1 MMRTRWPSAIPTATA
16 GLKFICRETVAPL
29 PRSRFDH
36 PLSSRF
42 EEMDCIA
49 VFDDVLV
56 PWDRVLVDG
65 RPGSGEI
72 INSLGADFGALLN
85 MQTAARMLSQLEFFS
100 GLAMKVADA
109 IGITGF
115 LHVQEKLG
123 EMLSHMEVARAVF
136 YGAEAMAQPLAN
148 GVWVPGGHG
157 LRAFHLQTGKIYSRF
172 VEILQT
178 LAAGGFFYAPTEADL
193 ASAELR
199 PYLDRY
205 VRGRP
210 GVSAEE
216 RTALFKL
223 AWDVTGDAFAQR
235 MAQYVRYYSGD
246 PIRLTAGFYTQ
257 YDKAPLFAMVERALG
272 RRDGEP
278 IPLSPDDPGAPI
290 PYQPGTRGMA
300 GTYAETSL
308 PTRAA
313 GSSPGSATRRY
324 PPVHGERSGARTRS
338 RAAMAE
344 RARHEGH
351 VHPENLQG
359 ELIVDAGERVAAPV
373 DACVGVVGALDGED
387 GRHAGLD
394 ERHVIAGEGVQ
405 GALDDEPGVGGAGGG
420 QTVHDRLGDG
430 RALEENGPL
439 VTVEA
444 ADHVHVDHG
453 PDARALPA
461 RERAHVAPAAEQP
474 LLLAPEEDE
483 AEIVLARVRRQH
495 PGHFQEPG
503 RAGAVVVGA
512 GRGGGGPAREVDRI
526 EVRGDHDQAA
536 RGGAEPPLVRDHV
549 STGLAVHGDRL
560 EPDVVSRGDELLLRP
575 PGGGAVFGTR
585 RQPGAERPEVGQR
598 RLEVLGAPAHRRAPA
613 RWDRARSRSADRSTT
628 SKTTWPSPSGMTP

>member
-1 MMRTRWPSAIPTATA
+1 VAARSGEAYIDSLKSCAPCVYLSGRRVSDVTAEPIFREPIRAIAEQYDMQLDPAYRDVMTYPSPSTGDPVSTSFLVPYTREELVRKRKHFKLRADHNFGYMGRAPDFMNQFVTGWHLVADRFARAGPRFGYNATRYYEFVRERDLFLTHMLINPQIDRSKTSAQQEDPFLHLGRVRETDDGIIVRGAKMLGTMAPLAEEVAVIPFGGVPPGDDAYALAFGIPTATP

-65 RPGSGEI
+65 RPGSGET
-72 INSLGADFGALLN
+72 INGLGADFGALLN
-85 MQTAARMLSQLEFFS
+85 MQTAARMLSQLEFLS

-115 LHVQEKLG
+115 LHIQEKLG
-123 EMLSHMEVARAVF
+123 EMLSQMEVARAVF

-172 VEILQT
+172 LEIMQA

-193 ASAELR
+193 ASPELR

-223 AWDVTGDAFAQR
+223 AWDVTGDTFAQR

-272 RRDGEP
+272 RRHGET
-278 IPLSPDDPGAPI
+278 IPLSPDNPGAPI

-308 PTRAA
+308 PTRSPA
-313 GSSPGSATRRY
+313 GPG
-324 PPVHGERSGARTRS
+324 
-338 RAAMAE
+338 
-344 RARHEGH
+344 
-351 VHPENLQG
+351 
-359 ELIVDAGERVAAPV
+359 
-373 DACVGVVGALDGED
+373 
-387 GRHAGLD
+387 
-394 ERHVIAGEGVQ
+394 
-405 GALDDEPGVGGAGGG
+405 
-420 QTVHDRLGDG
+420 
-430 RALEENGPL
+430 
-439 VTVEA
+439 
-444 ADHVHVDHG
+444 
-453 PDARALPA
+453 
-461 RERAHVAPAAEQP
+461 
-474 LLLAPEEDE
+474 
-483 AEIVLARVRRQH
+483 
-495 PGHFQEPG
+495 
-503 RAGAVVVGA
+503 
-512 GRGGGGPAREVDRI
+512 
-526 EVRGDHDQAA
+526 
-536 RGGAEPPLVRDHV
+536 
-549 STGLAVHGDRL
+549 
-560 EPDVVSRGDELLLRP
+560 
-575 PGGGAVFGTR
+575 
-585 RQPGAERPEVGQR
+585 
-598 RLEVLGAPAHRRAPA
+598 
-613 RWDRARSRSADRSTT
+613 
-628 SKTTWPSPSGMTP
+628 